1 MIDDLPM
8 IDLCRIEFAGITEA
22 QCNDAIIAAL
32 GQGRGGWVVTANLD
46 HVRRLLRERSY
57 RDLCQGADLIVADG
71 MPVVWAA
78 RIAGRPL
85 PERVAG
91 SSMVRTLSAAAAKAG
106 RSIYLLGGDGD
117 SCDRAAARLQ
127 QDYPGLIV
135 AGAYSP
141 PFGFEKDPGQM
152 QAIRD
157 RLIEASPDIIYVAL
171 GSPKQERL
179 IADLRDDLP
188 GASGWWLGVGISF
201 SFVTGDVR
209 RAPIWMQKTG
219 LEWVHRLAQEPKRL
233 AKRYLVHGI
242 PFAAELFVRAALA
255 RFSGPGQGKNS
266 SGG

>member
-1 MIDDLPM
+1 VNQIPRNT
-8 IDLCRIEFAGITEA
+8 IELCGIELAAISES
-22 QCNDAIIAAL
+22 QCSGGIIAAL
-32 GQGRGGWVVTANLD
+32 SEKRGGWVVTANLD
-46 HVRRLLRERSY
+46 HVRRLLKDPSY
-57 RDLCQGADLIVADG
+57 KDLCSGADLVVADG

-141 PFGFEKDPGQM
+141 PFGFEKDPEQM

-157 RLIEASPDIIYVAL
+157 RLIKSSPDIIYVAL

-179 IADLRDDLP
+179 IADLRNLLP
-188 GASGWWLGVGISF
+188 AAWWLGVGISF

-209 RAPIWMQKTG
+209 RAPIWMQKMG